1 MRGILP
7 FIAVL
12 VLLSG
17 NLCWGQGVG
26 VNLDTIRT
34 LSTPELRPEELALE
48 NAIDVDAYIVGP
60 GDELTVN
67 LWGEVNFT
75 HVLSITPEG
84 TILIPRVGSLY
95 VSGLSLRNAKKQIE
109 EEIAQRYRNAEVTIT
124 LTNLRKLKISVTGEV
139 NNPGTYICYANQR
152 ISELIEKAG
161 GFKGNASQRN
171 VVVKKADGSE
181 STADVLK
188 FLIVGDKRENPYVLD
203 GEVIYVPPTEG
214 QIGICGIY
222 GAVKSPGEFEYSPN
236 DSLLDLIALAQGLMV
251 NADLALAEI
260 VRFEEDNKT
269 AQTTEINLKD
279 LILHN
284 QRDKNIPLMPDDRVF
299 IKAIPEYREKKQV
312 RVSGEVVYPGVYSIE
327 EEKDKLS
334 DLIGWAGGFTKDASL
349 LEAEVI
355 RGYNLNIPDAEFE
368 RLKKIPVA
376 DMSSTEYEYFK
387 AKSSEKAGR
396 VACDFRK
403 LFLDKDKT
411 YDILL
416 RDSDIINIPPKRKM
430 VNISGNIINPGLVN
444 YIPDE
449 DYHYY
454 IERAGGFSYKARK
467 GKVYIIK
474 GSTGKWVKAKRS
486 VKLDPGD
493 AIWVPEKPDR
503 DYWKFFK
510 DTMLVLGNAATIY
523 LVVKQATE

>member
-1 MRGILP
+1 
-7 FIAVL
+7 
-12 VLLSG
+12 
-17 NLCWGQGVG
+17 
-26 VNLDTIRT
+26 
-34 LSTPELRPEELALE
+34 
-48 NAIDVDAYIVGP
+48 
-60 GDELTVN
+60 
-67 LWGEVNFT
+67 
-75 HVLSITPEG
+75 
-84 TILIPRVGSLY
+84 
-95 VSGLSLRNAKKQIE
+95 
-109 EEIAQRYRNAEVTIT
+109 
-124 LTNLRKLKISVTGEV
+124 
-139 NNPGTYICYANQR
+139 
-152 ISELIEKAG
+152 
-161 GFKGNASQRN
+161 
-171 VVVKKADGSE
+171 
-181 STADVLK
+181 
-188 FLIVGDKRENPYVLD
+188 

-236 DSLLDLIALAQGLMV
+236 DSLLDLIALAQGLVV
-251 NADLALAEI
+251 NADLAQAEV

-269 AQTTEINLKD
+269 AQTTKINLKD

-284 QRDKNIPLMPDDRVF
+284 QRDKNIPLVPDDRVF

-312 RVSGEVVYPGVYSIE
+312 RVSGEVVYPGVYPIVE
-327 EEKDKLS
+327 GKDKLT
-334 DLIGWAGGFTKDASL
+334 DLVGWAGGFTKDASL
-349 LEAEVI
+349 LGAEVV
-355 RGYNLNIPDAEFE
+355 RGYNLNIPDPEFE

-387 AKSSEKAGR
+387 AKSQERAGR

-403 LFLDKDKT
+403 LFLDKGKN
-411 YDILL
+411 YDVLL
-416 RDSDIINIPPKRKM
+416 KDGDMVNIPAESKM
-430 VNISGNIINPGLVN
+430 VNISGSIVNPGLVN
-444 YIPDE
+444 YLPDQG
-449 DYHYY
+449 YGYY

-486 VKLDPGD
+486 TKLDQGD

>member
-1 MRGILP
+1 MRRKAFFL
-7 FIAVL
+7 IA
-12 VLLSG
+12 LLFFWG
-17 NLCWGQGVG
+17 NVCWGQIGENVSVVKG
-26 VNLDTIRT
+26 LTFPQAQT
-34 LSTPELRPEELALE
+34 YESALE
-48 NAIDVDAYIVGP
+48 KTIDSTEYLVGP
-60 GDELTVN
+60 GDELTIN
-67 LWGEVNFT
+67 LWGEFDVT
-75 HVLSITPEG
+75 YVLSITPEG
-84 TILIPRVGSLY
+84 TILIPGSGSLC
-95 VSGLSLRNAKKQIE
+95 VSGLSLKDAKK
-109 EEIAQRYRNAEVTIT
+109 EIISKMSQRYRETEITVT
-124 LTNLRKLKISVTGEV
+124 LTNLRKFKVPVTGEV
-139 NNPGTYICYANQR
+139 NNPGTYVASPNQR
-152 ISELIEKAG
+152 ISEIIQAAG
-161 GFKGNASQRN
+161 GFKSGASQRN
-171 VVVKKADGSE
+171 IIVKKADGSE

-188 FLIVGDKRENPYVLD
+188 FLMVGDKKKNPYVLD

-214 QIGICGIY
+214 QINTCGIY
-222 GAVKSPGEFEYSPN
+222 GAVKNPGEFEYLPD
-236 DSLLDLIALAQGLMV
+236 DSLLDLIALAQGLVV
-251 NADLALAEI
+251 NVDLAQAEI
-260 VRFEEDNKT
+260 VRFGEDNKT
-269 AQTTEINLKD
+269 TQTINITLED

-355 RGYNLNIPDAEFE
+355 RGFNLNIPDAEFE

-416 RDSDIINIPPKRKM
+416 RDGDIINIPPKRKM
-430 VNISGNIINPGLVN
+430 INISGNIINPGLVN
-444 YIPDE
+444 YIPDK

-467 GKVYIIK
+467 GRVYIIK
-474 GSTGKWVKAKRS
+474 GATGKWVKAKRS
-486 VKLDPGD
+486 VNLDPGD

-523 LVVKQATE
+523 LVVKQATQ